1 MHRCQDVGSRKRTL
15 AEPGEGHGSR
25 RQLLPAMSAVA
36 SEQQVPAM
44 IFAKMHAWPRFDVE
58 IGYTAR
64 IQQRAVE
71 AATSVG
77 QVQAALQVFR
87 PFRSFTGNAGRE

>member
-1 MHRCQDVGSRKRTL
+1 
-15 AEPGEGHGSR
+15 
-25 RQLLPAMSAVA
+25 
-36 SEQQVPAM
+36 M
-44 IFAKMHAWPRFDVE
+44 IFAKMHAWPGFDVG

-87 PFRSFTGNAGRE
+87 PFWSFTGNAGRE

>member
-1 MHRCQDVGSRKRTL
+1 
-15 AEPGEGHGSR
+15 
-25 RQLLPAMSAVA
+25 MSAVA

-44 IFAKMHAWPRFDVE
+44 IFAKMHAWPGFDVE

-77 QVQAALQVFR
+77 QVQAAL
-87 PFRSFTGNAGRE
+87 

>member
-1 MHRCQDVGSRKRTL
+1 
-15 AEPGEGHGSR
+15 
-25 RQLLPAMSAVA
+25 
-36 SEQQVPAM
+36 M
-44 IFAKMHAWPRFDVE
+44 IFAKMRAWAGFDVG

-77 QVQAALQVFR
+77 QVQAALQAFR